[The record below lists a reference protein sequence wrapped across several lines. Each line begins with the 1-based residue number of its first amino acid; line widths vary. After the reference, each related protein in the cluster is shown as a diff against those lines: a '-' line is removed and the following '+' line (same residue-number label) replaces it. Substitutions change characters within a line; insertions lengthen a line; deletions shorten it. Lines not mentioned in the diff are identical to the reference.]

1 MSEAGVTVVKRIAEF
16 RWKCPKCGYEE
27 RYEPDD
33 DDIQQLFNGTFST
46 QCWECEE
53 VISLFYEDEL

>member
-27 RYEPDD
+27 RYEPDEY
-33 DDIQQLFNGTFST
+33 DIEHFFNGTLSA
-46 QCWECEE
+46 QCWKCKE
-53 VISLFYEDEL
+53 VISLYCEDEL

>member
-1 MSEAGVTVVKRIAEF
+1 MSEAGVTVVKKIEEF

-33 DDIQQLFNGTFST
+33 DDIEKLFNGTLSA

-53 VISLFYEDEL
+53 VINLFYEDEL

>member
-1 MSEAGVTVVKRIAEF
+1 MSEAGVTVVKSITEF
-16 RWKCPKCGYEE
+16 RWKCPKCGFEE

-33 DDIQQLFNGTFST
+33 DDIEQLFSGTFST

-53 VISLFYEDEL
+53 AIALFFEDEL

>member
-1 MSEAGVTVVKRIAEF
+1 MSEAGVTVVKCIKEF

-33 DDIQQLFNGTFST
+33 DDIEQLFNGTLSL
-46 QCWECEE
+46 QCLECEE
-53 VISLFYEDEL
+53 VVALFFEDEL

>member
-1 MSEAGVTVVKRIAEF
+1 MSEAGVTVVKKIAEF

-33 DDIQQLFNGTFST
+33 DDIAQLFNGTFSS

-53 VISLFYEDEL
+53 AIALFYEDEL